1 MTRGPLLRILGTNK
15 SRMGSCLLYTSRVG
29 DQDFYA
35 CDEEGKEGDDREPVR
50 DADECR
56 MAMRI
61 RIEG

>member
-1 MTRGPLLRILGTNK
+1 
-15 SRMGSCLLYTSRVG
+15 VG